1 LARHGPPR
9 LSPSRSAR
17 HGCRGL
23 SRVTRSGPARQCTAA
38 QSWRL
43 PDGNAWNA
51 GQGRRGRSGSA
62 RRGLARYGPARQ
74 VPAGEARRGGA
85 GRRVTGRGLDVTAGI
100 AGRPGKAWPGGAWHR
115 EVMRGG
121 AVLASRGGAG
131 PGWARQCKA
140 RFGRIGLAVLGCSW
154 IGVARKAWPDRLG
167 SEGLGLAGRG
177 AAGPVVV
184 RLSWLSGHIRRG
196 GLVLAGHGLAVMARP
211 GPGGWTG
218 LGVAVKAGRCLGG
231 GSWRRGALLGAAV
244 VVLRGQR
251 GVARRG
257 WARPSWQFRA
267 SPGTARRGGAG
278 RAWRGLDWLGAVRPG
293 RPPRRRWARRGSDGG
308 TRHGVAAGTRHG
320 QDEASRGLAW
330 RRGPSWPGLDGE
342 AARGM
347 ARQAG
352 ARPGKT

>member
-1 LARHGPPR
+1 MERWA
-9 LSPSRSAR
+9 RSAR
-17 HGCRGL
+17 PERQRAARIGPVRPGP
-23 SRVTRSGPARQCTAA
+23 SGP
-38 QSWRL
+38 
-43 PDGNAWNA
+43 
-51 GQGRRGRSGSA
+51 GRRGTA
-62 RRGLARYGPARQ
+62 RRGWAPRDRARLGCH
-74 VPAGEARRGGA
+74 
-85 GRRVTGRGLDVTAGI
+85 GRSRM

-121 AVLASRGGAG
+121 AVLASRGGAAH
-131 PGWARQCKA
+131 GWARQCKA